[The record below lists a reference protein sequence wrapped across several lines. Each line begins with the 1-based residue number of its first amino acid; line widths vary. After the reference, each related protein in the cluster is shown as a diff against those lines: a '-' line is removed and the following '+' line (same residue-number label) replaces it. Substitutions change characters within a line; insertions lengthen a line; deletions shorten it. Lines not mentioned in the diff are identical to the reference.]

1 MAFPPSPDSS
11 RAGGEAFYIS
21 PSHASAL
28 LRSAMAI
35 ASELIGASF
44 PAMVRGLIGQ
54 AGSNANSDPG
64 ALLVQRHLAARAAE
78 LQRAFL
84 NRLQEAQDQYLTD
97 LTASRRAGS
106 PLGLDAET
114 LSLVDAVSVDSSTVV
129 DRHANK
135 VAGLIEQP
143 VSDLNVVIGALLER
157 PSLRTSENPLGPSV
171 YVRALMSAAE
181 DTELGKEAF
190 GSFLALFEK
199 PLAEELGNV
208 ARQLLEHFVRHGVD
222 VRAIRRSMAIPR
234 TSWSSTQVGG
244 NTRMG
249 DNTRMGGDTRMG
261 GNTLMGG
268 DTLMGGNTRPGA
280 LGGSF
285 AGGRDWTGEGPPTG
299 VQAGTGG
306 AYGGGS
312 SGNTAF
318 RDTTVGGSRSG
329 AASGGG
335 RAGGGSS
342 GMLSANEASEFL
354 GGLLTQLQST
364 ARGARQQSASAA
376 GPAPTQLLQSIGEF
390 QREGLPGPDS
400 DADFSAMPAPESIV
414 AFRQELISKST
425 RTVDKLTIELVG
437 MLFDHVMQDKQVPA
451 EIKARLSRLQFP
463 VLKAALVDAA
473 FFASSAHPAR
483 RLIDR
488 IASTS
493 AGWEPYGD
501 DNQHYLKE
509 IDRLVTDILRN
520 FETDVGV
527 FERVYAEF
535 DKFVSDIEPED
546 NDPVARAKKALEA
559 AEKHEVLMINTT
571 IQVRRAFE
579 RVFLE
584 PYMKEFLLGPWVK
597 VLVAAAVRNEAQ
609 PGFAK
614 AFRDVIHELVW
625 SVQPKASNEDRS
637 RLVKLIPGMVRVVR
651 DGLGLINMPERERD
665 EFFKHLMESHAMA
678 VKPVDQATYIRSS
691 LMASD
696 LRVQIDQMQLSGAF
710 PVGTVAGGIRVSTG
724 LIMRQAKEHDAEIVV
739 PEAATDIARLDPM
752 QDAQIQEEVARW
764 QRGTWFKLWNGTEF
778 QQVKLRWMSPLRTLF
793 LFSGEHNQKAHVLS
807 ADTLKSYLARKYI
820 EPLESVPLMK
830 RAVDAVVADFE
841 GSPDRA
847 RELANRYAASQ
858 PASSR

>member
-1 MAFPPSPDSS
+1 MAFPPNQDSS
-11 RAGGEAFYIS
+11 RAGGDAFHVS

-35 ASELIGASF
+35 ASELMGASF
-44 PAMVRGLIGQ
+44 PAMVRGLVGQ
-54 AGSNANSDPG
+54 ASGKSDSDAG
-64 ALLVQRHLAARAAE
+64 ALAVQRHLAARATE

-84 NRLQEAQDQYLTD
+84 TRLQEAQDQYLTD
-97 LTASRRAGS
+97 LTASHRVGAT
-106 PLGLDAET
+106 PAFDAET

-129 DRHANK
+129 DRHANRI
-135 VAGLIEQP
+135 AGLIEQP
-143 VSDLNVVIGALLER
+143 VNDLNVVVGALLGR
-157 PSLRTSENPLGPSV
+157 PSLRTSENPLGPSA

-190 GSFLALFEK
+190 GSFLSLFEK
-199 PLAEELGNV
+199 PLADELGNV
-208 ARQLLEHFVRHGVD
+208 ARQLLEHFMRHGAD

-234 TSWSSTQVGG
+234 TSWSATQMGGSTVMGG
-244 NTRMG
+244 NTLTG
-249 DNTRMGGDTRMG
+249 GNTRMGGDTQMG

-268 DTLMGGNTRPGA
+268 NTRAGA

-285 AGGRDWTGEGPPTG
+285 SGRDDLTMEGPATR
-299 VQAGTGG
+299 A
-306 AYGGGS
+306 GS
-312 SGNTAF
+312 S
-318 RDTTVGGSRSG
+318 
-329 AASGGG
+329 SGGG
-335 RAGGGSS
+335 GAAFRNTGIGGGASA
-342 GMLSANEASEFL
+342 GAPRGVLTANEATEFL
-354 GGLLTQLQST
+354 GGLLTQLRSNVRD
-364 ARGARQQSASAA
+364 ARAQVKSAA
-376 GPAPTQLLQSIGEF
+376 GPAPPQLLQSIGQF
-390 QREGLPGPDS
+390 QQHDLQGLESG
-400 DADFSAMPAPESIV
+400 ADLSAMPAPESVV
-414 AFRQELISKST
+414 ALRQELITKST

-463 VLKAALVDAA
+463 VLKAALMDAA

-501 DNQHYLKE
+501 DNQSYLKE
-509 IDRLVTDILRN
+509 VDRLVTEILRN
-520 FETDVGV
+520 FESDVGV
-527 FERVYAEF
+527 FERLYGEF
-535 DKFVSDIEPED
+535 DKFVSDIQPED
-546 NDPVARAKKALEA
+546 SDPVARAKKALEA
-559 AEKHEVLMINTT
+559 AEKHEVLTINTT

-584 PYMKEFLLGPWVK
+584 PYMREFLLGPWVK

-651 DGLGLINMPERERD
+651 DGLALINMPERERD
-665 EFFKHLMESHAMA
+665 EFLKHLMESHAMA

-724 LIMRQAKEHDAEIVV
+724 LIMRQAKEHDAEILV

-752 QDAQIQEEVARW
+752 QDAQIQEEIGRW

-807 ADTLKSYLARKYI
+807 ADTLKSYIARKYI
-820 EPLESVPLMK
+820 EPMESVPLMK

-841 GSPDRA
+841 GAPDRA
-847 RELANRYAASQ
+847 KELASRYAASQ
-858 PASSR
+858 PAATP